1 MRYPRPEASAP
12 SGRRPQP
19 AETKGEFMS
28 RRVFMVAAGSFAAVA
43 AAFAFATI
51 PAGAATTVT
60 AGASPSPSK
69 SGGCDA
75 APWVSVVQGFP
86 TRFGSPNPRGGY
98 LLDDAKGL
106 HPPRTPHGT
115 QEGVFP
121 AGITRPPP

>member
-1 MRYPRPEASAP
+1 MRYSRPEASAA

-69 SGGCDA
+69 SGGCDP
-75 APWVSVVQGFP
+75 APGGRRGPGVP
-86 TRFGSPNPRGGY
+86 TRVGGRGPRGGD
-98 LLDDAKGL
+98 LGA
-106 HPPRTPHGT
+106 PP
-115 QEGVFP
+115 QGVHLCP
-121 AGITRPPP
+121 